1 MNPRRLTRSRDR
13 QLAGVAGGM
22 AEYLDVDPTV
32 IRILWILAV
41 IFTAGLA
48 ILAYIV
54 LAFVMPEASYAA
66 AAYPA
71 GYPAGYP
78 APPAPGAAG
87 AWGQPATAAPTW
99 SPDYAANAAATQAR
113 QRSQGRGLGAAA
125 IIGMVLVVI
134 GAIAFVDA
142 VFPGWSGAVILGP
155 SVIIALGV
163 GLLATSIRR
172 RDDVVEAPVAAA
184 PAPAAPV
191 AAEPP
196 VADAAVDP
204 ELGGHRHPG
213 RRPRLTPTPS
223 APLAPSG
230 SGGVSTVTSP
240 SVPQGKTIDR
250 KEDNGC
256 LGTARP

>member
-66 AAYPA
+66 AAYPG
-71 GYPAGYP
+71 GYPAGYA

-87 AWGQPATAAPTW
+87 VWGQPATAAPTW
-99 SPDYAANAAATQAR
+99 SPDYAATTQPR

-172 RDDVVEAPVAAA
+172 RDDAVDAPVAAA

-191 AAEPP
+191 PSEPP
-196 VADAAVDP
+196 VADAVSTPNWEVTDTQAVD
-204 ELGGHRHPG
+204 R
-213 RRPRLTPTPS
+213 
-223 APLAPSG
+223 A
-230 SGGVSTVTSP
+230 
-240 SVPQGKTIDR
+240 
-250 KEDNGC
+250 
-256 LGTARP
+256 